1 MNWDPNDKGVEELIS
16 LFKESK
22 GSSNE
27 KHREIA
33 EVFRF
38 LIFQIEN

>member
-1 MNWDPNDKGVEELIS
+1 MNWDPNEKGVEELIN

-22 GSSNE
+22 GNSNV

-33 EVFRF
+33 EVIYF
-38 LIFQIEN
+38 LTIPVEN